1 MRIKSNLAADGAL
14 VVVTLIWGSTF
25 VMAKDVLSYWPPL
38 AYITIRFALAALVLV
53 ALFPRLF
60 IRARREEWRAGA
72 TLGLLMA
79 FAFAG
84 QAVGQVYTT
93 PSKSAFITGLTT
105 PLVPFVAL
113 VILRV
118 RPTIENLIGVS
129 LASIGGMLILI
140 PQDASVNRGDVLTL
154 ACTTLFAAHITLL
167 STYARRFDIRQ
178 LTVLQITS
186 AAIVFVLVWLAFKA
200 CALFLVGHPLPEV
213 VAQEAVPL
221 VLSVR
226 VLWQIVYLAL
236 VATVATFLLW
246 TWGQSRMSATHAAI
260 IFSLEPVFATMF
272 ALAVRGGQEWMGGRG
287 ALGAALIF
295 LGIIISELH
304 LGDRRKSAGQGAEA
318 LDEDRDISLAESN

>member
-14 VVVTLIWGSTF
+14 VLVTLIWGSTF
-25 VMAKDVLSYWPPL
+25 VMAKDVLGYWPPL
-38 AYITIRFALAALVLV
+38 AYITIRFALAAVVLV

-72 TLGLLMA
+72 TLGLLMSL
-79 FAFAG
+79 AFAG
-84 QAVGQVYTT
+84 QAIGQVYTT

-118 RPTIENLIGVS
+118 RPTIENLIGVT
-129 LASIGGMLILI
+129 LASIGGMLILV
-140 PQDASVNRGDVLTL
+140 PHDASVNRGDVLTL
-154 ACTTLFAAHITLL
+154 VCTILFAAHITFL
-167 STYARRFDIRQ
+167 SSYARRFDIRQ
-178 LTVLQITS
+178 LTVLQITT
-186 AAIVFVLVWLAFKA
+186 AASVFVFVWLAFKA
-200 CALFLVGHPLPEV
+200 CALLLVGHPLPEV
-213 VAQEAVPL
+213 VAQESVPL
-221 VLSVR
+221 VLSLR

-260 IFSLEPVFATMF
+260 IFSLEPVFATVF
-272 ALAVRGGQEWMGGRG
+272 AVAVRGGEDWMGGRG

-295 LGIIISELH
+295 LGIIISELT
-304 LGDRRKSAGQGAEA
+304 LGQRRKSAGQGAEA
-318 LDEDRDISLAESN
+318 LDEDGDISLAESN